1 LVQLFL
7 FFFAIIK
14 GIIFYG
20 EMLMLIKLLSLF
32 PNAVLYQE
40 KPTQALSLGHLS
52 FFFDRSLNQWIG
64 IPRTDLTER
73 EFELLKT
80 FYDFY
85 EPYPTAKDSNP
96 LSPQELLWY
105 DFLFLNGQPP
115 SDGTGSY
122 IRMIQ
127 FQINGNNVDKIA
139 FESALRGF
147 FSDVLIIWENAN
159 AGILIEKSQQ
169 KSFSLTEKEFNS
181 LVQTLESDFFL
192 KVTFFYGKQY
202 LFTNLLP
209 EIYQEEK
216 DLFIFAQNIHGAGIV
231 FSFERVFPSFIAHS
245 IPNEV
250 KQKLIKAFVEVFKE
264 DSEMFSTI
272 KSFLENNLNAS
283 LTAKKLYVHRNTLQY
298 RVDKFT
304 DKTGI
309 QLKDFYSA
317 FTVFLACLV
326 FQLEGSN

>member
-1 LVQLFL
+1 
-7 FFFAIIK
+7 
-14 GIIFYG
+14 
-20 EMLMLIKLLSLF
+20 
-32 PNAVLYQE
+32 
-40 KPTQALSLGHLS
+40 
-52 FFFDRSLNQWIG
+52 
-64 IPRTDLTER
+64 
-73 EFELLKT
+73 
-80 FYDFY
+80 
-85 EPYPTAKDSNP
+85 
-96 LSPQELLWY
+96 
-105 DFLFLNGQPP
+105 
-115 SDGTGSY
+115 
-122 IRMIQ
+122 
-127 FQINGNNVDKIA
+127 
-139 FESALRGF
+139 
-147 FSDVLIIWENAN
+147 
-159 AGILIEKSQQ
+159 
-169 KSFSLTEKEFNS
+169 
-181 LVQTLESDFFL
+181 
-192 KVTFFYGKQY
+192 
-202 LFTNLLP
+202 LP

-245 IPNEV
+245 IPSEV